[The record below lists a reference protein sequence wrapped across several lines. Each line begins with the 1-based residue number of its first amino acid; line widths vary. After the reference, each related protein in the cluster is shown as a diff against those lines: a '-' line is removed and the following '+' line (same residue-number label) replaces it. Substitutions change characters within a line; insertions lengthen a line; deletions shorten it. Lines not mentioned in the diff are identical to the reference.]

1 MLDSL
6 TLAVLG
12 SDMSDP
18 KGDSPEAHLR
28 TMAIH
33 RTHTQSDLEKRL
45 QVIRKQVYGKTLLVK
60 SGSLETNPQSNSDIT
75 YLRHD
80 LIKISIL
87 TSLALGSQ
95 IVLFYLV
102 QNNVLKLN
110 FF

>member
-1 MLDSL
+1 MP
-6 TLAVLG
+6 
-12 SDMSDP
+12 DP
-18 KGDSPEAHLR
+18 ARIMLR

-33 RTHTQSDLEKRL
+33 RTYTQSDLEKRL
-45 QVIRKQVYGKTLLVK
+45 QVIRKQVYGKTPLV
-60 SGSLETNPQSNSDIT
+60 SSSSLKTSPQSNSDIT

-102 QNNVLKLN
+102 QNNILKLN